1 MVLHLV
7 RGVAVPDYDA
17 DLTDLVAFWLAGCVE
32 WHARTQARRQN
43 LERICGRKPLSF
55 LPGGSKGF
63 EGTGC
68 LLAQAEKSNQF
79 VRGRSGGGRRRSG
92 GGRAA
97 CGKRGEIIV
106 QFMVRRIMG
115 YARAADAEEVEED
128 ASGNPRAKR
137 HMNRLL
143 AEGVSLTRMPWKAVL
158 RTQCVHYIHGLRLGG
173 CTYTYLQESLG
184 RVPEA
189 VLLRSADR
197 SEGCADL
204 WCQACKD
211 ANTSWT

>member
-1 MVLHLV
+1 MEPEGDCKPHCHWVAPDDVDTV
-7 RGVAVPDYDA
+7 RIDDVDP
-17 DLTDLVAFWLAGCVE
+17 
-32 WHARTQARRQN
+32 RSSSQ
-43 LERICGRKPLSF
+43 
-55 LPGGSKGF
+55 GSKMTMSEDG
-63 EGTGC
+63 
-68 LLAQAEKSNQF
+68 AEAD
-79 VRGRSGGGRRRSG
+79 GGGAEADGRR
-92 GGRAA
+92 A
-97 CGKRGEIIV
+97 GKEERKF

-115 YARAADAEEVEED
+115 YARAADAEEVQED
-128 ASGNPRAKR
+128 GASGNPQAKR
-137 HMNRLL
+137 HMIRLL
-143 AEGVSLTRMPWKAVL
+143 AGGVSLTRMPWKAVL